1 MRPPAFWDAAPDR
14 PDWRSLVLAPLSWAY
29 ARATA
34 ARVARPG
41 YRAGIPVISVGNLTA
56 GGAGKTPTAIALVER
71 LAARGITPH
80 VVTRGYGG
88 RLPGPVKVTADMAA
102 GDVGDEPLLVS
113 AFAPV
118 WVAKDRA
125 AGVRAA
131 EASGAE
137 VVVLDDGHQTPD
149 LARDLSIV
157 VVDARQG
164 FGNGRVIP
172 AGPLREPV
180 GAGLARADMVLA
192 IGDAAAQGALRATWG
207 QALSHLPA
215 LTGTLAPLPTG
226 IDWAG
231 QRVVAFAGIARPA
244 KFFDT
249 LRALGADLRAAHALD
264 DHQPLSEALLA
275 RLVRE
280 ARTADAQ
287 LVTTEK
293 DAVRVPPAFRSEI
306 LALPVRLKVDD
317 WAPLDAALDRLRR

>member
-1 MRPPAFWDAAPDR
+1 MRPPAFWDAAPGR
-14 PDWRSLVLAPLSWAY
+14 QDWKSRALAPLSWAY

-71 LAARGITPH
+71 LTAGGIAAH

-88 RLPGPVKVTADMAA
+88 RLPGPVRVEPGMSAT
-102 GDVGDEPLLVS
+102 DVGDEPLLLS

-125 AGVRAA
+125 QGVREA

-137 VVVLDDGHQTPD
+137 VVVLDDGHQTAG
-149 LARDLSIV
+149 LQRDLSIV
-157 VVDARQG
+157 VVDAGQG

-180 GAGLARADMVLA
+180 TAGLARADIVVA
-192 IGDAAAQGALRATWG
+192 IGDAAAQQTLRAAWG
-207 QALSHLPA
+207 QALGHLPV
-215 LTGTLAPLPTG
+215 LSGTLAPLPTG

-231 QRVVAFAGIARPA
+231 LRVVAFAGIARPEKLFA
-244 KFFDT
+244 T
-249 LRALGADLRAAHALD
+249 LRGLGADLCATHALD
-264 DHQPLSEALLA
+264 DHQPLSEALLT
-275 RLVRE
+275 RLLRE
-280 ARTADAQ
+280 ARGADAQ

-293 DAVRVPPAFRSEI
+293 DAVRVPRAFRSDV
-306 LALPVRLKVDD
+306 LALPVRLRLDD